1 MARVARTPK
10 TTRPAAKGRKQSR
23 RPVATTAKTRTKAK
37 GPATTRTA
45 ATSKGAGIALPPTKV
60 SKDELRARIEKLKR
74 VNAALRAK
82 SRDAVREA
90 KTAAAR
96 IAELEDQ
103 VAWRD
108 EQLAAQV
115 AAVGHGQASSL
126 PRGDWRAQRGEID
139 PGDDRAPPEVAV
151 EETAQPNP
159 EAETA
164 PENLDEH
171 PRGQ

>member
-1 MARVARTPK
+1 MLQRDSTHRDLEEPRTMARVARTPK
-10 TTRPAAKGRKQSR
+10 TTRPTAKGRKQSR

-45 ATSKGAGIALPPTKV
+45 ATSKGAGTALAPTKV
-60 SKDELRARIEKLKR
+60 SKDELRARVEKLER
-74 VNAALRAK
+74 ANAALRAK

-108 EQLAAQV
+108 EQLAARGE
-115 AAVGHGQASSL
+115 AVG
-126 PRGDWRAQRGEID
+126 
-139 PGDDRAPPEVAV
+139 
-151 EETAQPNP
+151 
-159 EAETA
+159 
-164 PENLDEH
+164 
-171 PRGQ
+171 

>member
-23 RPVATTAKTRTKAK
+23 PVVTTAKTRTKAK
-37 GPATTRTA
+37 GLATIRTA
-45 ATSKGAGIALPPTKV
+45 ATPKGAGTALAPTKV
-60 SKDELRARIEKLKR
+60 SKDELRARVEKLER
-74 VNAALRAK
+74 TNAALRAK

-108 EQLAAQV
+108 EQLAAQG
-115 AAVGHGQASSL
+115 AAVGHGQASSS
-126 PRGDWRAQRGEID
+126 PRGGRRTQRREID
-139 PGDDRAPPEVAV
+139 PGDRAPPEVAV

-159 EAETA
+159 AAETA
-164 PENLDEH
+164 PENPDEY
-171 PRGQ
+171 PAGQQT

>member
-23 RPVATTAKTRTKAK
+23 RPVAATATTRTKAK

-45 ATSKGAGIALPPTKV
+45 ATSKGAGTALAPTKV
-60 SKDELRARIEKLKR
+60 SKDELRARIEKLER
-74 VNAALRAK
+74 ANAALRAK

-108 EQLAAQV
+108 EQLAAQGT
-115 AAVGHGQASSL
+115 AAGHGQPSS
-126 PRGDWRAQRGEID
+126 PPKGRRRAQRREVD
-139 PGDDRAPPEVAV
+139 PGDTAPPEVAV
-151 EETAQPNP
+151 EGSTQPDP

-164 PENLDEH
+164 QENLEEH
-171 PRGQ
+171 LEGK